1 MAQTVNLPLTNIN
14 DDVDLRVNE
23 YFTDYYKNDV
33 VIDPNQYDIVKSFF
47 MERTNNNVE
56 AAAAL
61 TSAVLNTCNELK
73 VFPQD
78 IIAKFSQSDLQQS
91 LTAFLNLSRTG
102 NGLLG
107 YSKNLV
113 PPANIRRQIRV

>member
-1 MAQTVNLPLTNIN
+1 
-14 DDVDLRVNE
+14 
-23 YFTDYYKNDV
+23 
-33 VIDPNQYDIVKSFF
+33 
-47 MERTNNNVE
+47 
-56 AAAAL
+56 
-61 TSAVLNTCNELK
+61 

-91 LTAFLNLSRTG
+91 LTAFLNLSRSG

>member
-1 MAQTVNLPLTNIN
+1 MAQTVNLPLTNVN

-47 MERTNNNVE
+47 MERTNNNIE

-61 TSAVLNTCNELK
+61 TSAVLNTCNEVK

-78 IIAKFSQSDLQQS
+78 IIAKFSQSNLQQS
-91 LTAFLNLSRTG
+91 LTAFLNLSRSG

>member
-1 MAQTVNLPLTNIN
+1 MAQTVNLPLTNVN

-47 MERTNNNVE
+47 MERTNNNIE

-91 LTAFLNLSRTG
+91 LTAFLNLSRSG